1 MAVHLTSLDFGGSK
15 FSRYRTSRYRTSR
28 YGKKTFKFAAATLW
42 NSLPDHFRTENSFSQ
57 IKSLMQSWNG
67 TKCCCSACRKYIFCY
82 CFCSFICIQFLDIY
96 CLFQCLSNLY
106 RIMLNFLLYYV
117 MLHVDADGNPARHC
131 HLVPAGIYMQY
142 ARYSKNSF
150 RFAAFTLWNS
160 LQDHF
165 KTENSFSQ
173 FKSFAVL
180 EQVQMLLFYM
190 QMIKILLLFCLNIFI
205 F

>member
-1 MAVHLTSLDFGGSK
+1 MQMINTLLLFLL
-15 FSRYRTSRYRTSR
+15 FL
-28 YGKKTFKFAAATLW
+28 FAY
-42 NSLPDHFRTENSFSQ
+42 SFQ
-57 IKSLMQSWNG
+57 I
-67 TKCCCSACRKYIFCY
+67 YIA
-82 CFCSFICIQFLDIY
+82 
-96 CLFQCLSNLY
+96 LFQCLSIFYPN
-106 RIMLNFLLYYV
+106 MLNFLLYYV
-117 MLHVDADGNPARHC
+117 MLHVDAGGNSARHC

-165 KTENSFSQ
+165 RTENSFSQ

-190 QMIKILLLFCLNIFI
+190 QMIKMLLLFCLNIFI
-205 F
+205 FYLLIFFSLA